1 MVLVQFILFFISSQC
16 TFILYFK
23 SSWDKIAS
31 TARNW
36 INSAPQ
42 AAATTFAFSY
52 VFVLLLVFTGMKSL
66 GKAGA
71 CSVGDLQNCCC
82 QETAKWYL
90 LKRKIKIIMLNFH
103 KYNHVKNVCL
113 EYQSLIYFPLILTLT
128 LIALLMIILFL
139 RIYPF
144 ILLI

>member
-1 MVLVQFILFFISSQC
+1 MKYLLHGRGIKTKEKAELANLQKGINFYYSSHGLGAIHP
-16 TFILYFK
+16 FLHIVPVHFHILYFK

-42 AAATTFAFSY
+42 AAATTFAFSF

-103 KYNHVKNVCL
+103 KYI
-113 EYQSLIYFPLILTLT
+113 QSC
-128 LIALLMIILFL
+128 
-139 RIYPF
+139 
-144 ILLI
+144 